1 MATVSEY
8 GVITPV
14 SIGKTYI
21 VIVASG
27 GLTKTVPVEV
37 KALVDPTK
45 MNVAVNIYYNSAG
58 TNGKYSSIEYGAPV
72 EVTGDGQYTATFD
85 LAKDLSKAGQE
96 AGIKD
101 INQVTAIYLQDYD
114 VSLGNIAKSNVV
126 DQKDKK
132 LKIKWDK
139 ILVNDQEMTITK
151 NGADSEGKNAMNGT
165 KFDTGSPINGW
176 DGSDIAETTL
186 DTSLHAA
193 SFTVADPTKISITF
207 TLSNVVFR
215 DAGSKD
221 VDATEITTET
231 DQLQMNSGS
240 EKEIVVNVGPAD
252 TTSKVTFVSGDESV
266 VSVDNTAV
274 APVDGKASVVLE
286 AVGEGSAVVTA
297 YTSNGLSKS
306 ISVQVAGKADPAPTQ
321 EPGGEP
327 AAAPSTVP
335 SAAPDQQ
342 PEITLDKAP
351 VVKNACK
358 SIKARKTTVVVKK
371 GKTATVKFTVTAA
384 NKKQAVTDKLRARI
398 RNGKIASVVTKKTMV
413 KKGYA
418 TVTVKGKKKGTTKLT
433 VKLGSKSTKVTI
445 KVK

>member
-1 MATVSEY
+1 
-8 GVITPV
+8 
-14 SIGKTYI
+14 
-21 VIVASG
+21 
-27 GLTKTVPVEV
+27 
-37 KALVDPTK
+37 
-45 MNVAVNIYYNSAG
+45 
-58 TNGKYSSIEYGAPV
+58 
-72 EVTGDGQYTATFD
+72 
-85 LAKDLSKAGQE
+85 
-96 AGIKD
+96 
-101 INQVTAIYLQDYD
+101 
-114 VSLGNIAKSNVV
+114 
-126 DQKDKK
+126 
-132 LKIKWDK
+132 
-139 ILVNDQEMTITK
+139 
-151 NGADSEGKNAMNGT
+151 
-165 KFDTGSPINGW
+165 
-176 DGSDIAETTL
+176 
-186 DTSLHAA
+186 
-193 SFTVADPTKISITF
+193 
-207 TLSNVVFR
+207 
-215 DAGSKD
+215 
-221 VDATEITTET
+221 
-231 DQLQMNSGS
+231 MNSGS